1 MCFVCVVLWFGA
13 AASWLLNPMVVQRI
27 IVCWTFA
34 FYNGMGYYTI
44 NVFCLCRFVIWCR
57 GLYVAVCVW
66 MWEKG
71 DGDDAVSVSDYVAQ
85 LLADLRQQPAHE
97 RKRLFFEL
105 KNLVVR
111 DSKNGKPSLVDI
123 ARFKQLA
130 VGHQEGRWLQRKEIV
145 PVIMDA
151 LMGELVDSS
160 AAAPGPAMGF
170 KVAPHCFVFCF
181 LHVL

>member
-1 MCFVCVVLWFGA
+1 
-13 AASWLLNPMVVQRI
+13 
-27 IVCWTFA
+27 
-34 FYNGMGYYTI
+34 
-44 NVFCLCRFVIWCR
+44 
-57 GLYVAVCVW
+57 

-97 RKRLFFEL
+97 RKRLMFFEL

-160 AAAPGPAMGF
+160 AAAPGPAMDF